1 MIVIE
6 YFILMGICKNDLTHL
21 LMCWAAFIKEVNPRL
36 AEMPLN
42 FSDSLHNLG
51 LILLSKSSCSLCK
64 LGSLALTHWY
74 GLKDNKCI
82 SGLVQA
88 YSNSITNAVELLSRM
103 ILGLH
108 PAN

>member
-42 FSDSLHNLG
+42 FSDSLRNLG
-51 LILLSKSSCSLCK
+51 LIL
-64 LGSLALTHWY
+64 
-74 GLKDNKCI
+74 
-82 SGLVQA
+82 
-88 YSNSITNAVELLSRM
+88 
-103 ILGLH
+103 
-108 PAN
+108 